1 MLRVP
6 APRGVVDINDNYLC
20 APPRLSF
27 KVEKARSWFNRS
39 VTLNPDL
46 GDHWALYYKFEQQH
60 GTDEQQAA
68 VVRRC
73 VAAEPRHGELW
84 CRVRKAVKNW
94 HDEVDVLLTKAIAE
108 MAME

>member
-1 MLRVP
+1 MYG
-6 APRGVVDINDNYLC
+6 GVNV
-20 APPRLSF
+20 
-27 KVEKARSWFNRS
+27 V
-39 VTLNPDL
+39 L
-46 GDHWALYYKFEQQH
+46 GFTDPSCSEGPCLWALYYKFEQQH
-60 GTDEQQAA
+60 GAEEQVAA